1 MSKVG
6 VSHGFACC
14 PLWYVLI
21 RGVRLLVEVEEEL
34 DHEVEEGED
43 LMEEEDLDDEENE

>member
-1 MSKVG
+1 MFLIMVC
-6 VSHGFACC
+6 VS
-14 PLWYVLI
+14 I

-43 LMEEEDLDDEENE
+43 LVEEEDLDDEKYE